1 MNFWQTKVN
10 VKKGLFV
17 LLPAEIW
24 TERGISRSYKR
35 LFKDCLSLIFALV
48 ALVYRKG
55 FKFYKV
61 FDFRFAYAQCSS
73 DDEIIFSTIGIW
85 KGKYPNNVFF
95 CKCIGL
101 K

>member
-1 MNFWQTKVN
+1 MLRKVFLYCYLQRYGRRGES
-10 VKKGLFV
+10 VEVIKG
-17 LLPAEIW
+17 
-24 TERGISRSYKR
+24 
-35 LFKDCLSLIFALV
+35 CLSLIFALV